1 MNEQQNCCN
10 GSGQCPDCDCPVFI
24 NETFVESDCE
34 SLHAVAK
41 STLMALHSLDELIK
55 HIKVESEIYPFV
67 IDQIDAYRELNGKM
81 EDAFAII
88 DEPLEKVKV
97 FNDFMLSGSIK
108 MNTMI
113 DATDSHIAEMLIQ
126 GTTMGIIEIT
136 KTINE
141 NDEKLS
147 KSCKELLYDILFA
160 MNSFIADMKK
170 FL

>member
-24 NETFVESDCE
+24 NETFVENDCD

-88 DEPLEKVKV
+88 
-97 FNDFMLSGSIK
+97 
-108 MNTMI
+108 
-113 DATDSHIAEMLIQ
+113 
-126 GTTMGIIEIT
+126 
-136 KTINE
+136 
-141 NDEKLS
+141 
-147 KSCKELLYDILFA
+147 
-160 MNSFIADMKK
+160 
-170 FL
+170 